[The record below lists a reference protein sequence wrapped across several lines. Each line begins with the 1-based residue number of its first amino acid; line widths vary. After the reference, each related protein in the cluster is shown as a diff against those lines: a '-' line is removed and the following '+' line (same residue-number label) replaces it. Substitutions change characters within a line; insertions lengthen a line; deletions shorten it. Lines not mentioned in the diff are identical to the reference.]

1 MEAGSRRAAWVA
13 AAWGVFALA
22 TALLYAPLLVP
33 QIAFLFGIQVLLVAG
48 RLDGRWIALTWS
60 HLLFVLPYVF
70 LALSDPWRKLDD
82 RYART
87 AACLGA
93 SPARVFWR
101 IKVPMLLRPILFAG
115 AVGFSVSVAQYL
127 PTLFAGAGRLSSLTT
142 EAVGL
147 AAGADRRIL
156 GVYAF
161 AQMALPLLGFA
172 VALTVPDMRAPPPA
186 SAPRRR
192 GCSGVLRCRCCCGR
206 SCSPGRSAFRSAWR
220 NTLSLIHI

>member
-1 MEAGSRRAAWVA
+1 MCSWPCRTRG
-13 AAWGVFALA
+13 G
-22 TALLYAPLLVP
+22 
-33 QIAFLFGIQVLLVAG
+33 
-48 RLDGRWIALTWS
+48 
-60 HLLFVLPYVF
+60 
-70 LALSDPWRKLDD
+70 KLDD

-101 IKVPMLLRPILFAG
+101 IKMPMLLRPILFAG

-147 AAGADRRIL
+147 AAGADRRIV
-156 GVYAF
+156 GIYAF

-172 VALTVPDMRAPPPA
+172 VALAVPAILFRN
-186 SAPRRR
+186 RR
-192 GCSGVLRCRCCCGR
+192 GLQV
-206 SCSPGRSAFRSAWR
+206 
-220 NTLSLIHI
+220 